1 MMSNFIGRLFGS
13 VDRLRMPEI
22 AKPRSH
28 HVGFMAVL
36 FALLC
41 CSAWPSYA
49 AENLECPEIG
59 PVGVPDL
66 IGDATGAGL
75 ITTGN
80 RSDLSNEINVLIYR
94 LQISSPNIPW
104 TDVQNVLMA
113 AYCRVVTTAL
123 GSLPPK
129 DGTACASS
137 TRFWNNRSRP
147 TRCPREQ

>member
-1 MMSNFIGRLFGS
+1 MMSNFIGTLFGM
-13 VDRLRMPEI
+13 VDRLRTPEI
-22 AKPRSH
+22 AKSRSRH
-28 HVGFMAVL
+28 IGVVL
-36 FALLC
+36 LTLLC

-59 PVGVPDL
+59 SGRVPDL

-80 RSDLSNEINVLIYR
+80 RSDLSNEINALIYR

-113 AYCRVVTTAL
+113 AYCGVVTTAL

-137 TRFWNNRSRP
+137 TRFWNNRSRR